1 MLKNFLKNLLLQIGD
16 YVRQA
21 LQGAEARGLKDAVV
35 ATALRYVKEAALLF
49 TDNDERRE
57 WVVNRLVE
65 RGVPESVARLA
76 VELAVQIWKRE
87 SAKF

>member
-21 LQGAEARGLKDAVV
+21 LQGAEARGLKDAV